1 MKVEFI
7 HKYLGIKMWVT
18 ESEVEKFKEAGHKLA
33 STSVNPTEK
42 KVVVEVEE
50 EPKEAKAVKKSSK
63 KK

>member
-7 HKYLGIKMWVT
+7 HKYLGIRMWVT

-42 KVVVEVEE
+42 KVAVEVEE
-50 EPKEAKAVKKSSK
+50 DQKESKVVKKSSK

>member
-42 KVVVEVEE
+42 R
-50 EPKEAKAVKKSSK
+50 
-63 KK
+63 

>member
-7 HKYLGIKMWVT
+7 HKYLGIRMWVT

-42 KVVVEVEE
+42 KVAVEVEE
-50 EPKEAKAVKKSSK
+50 PKEVKTVKKSSK

>member
-7 HKYLGIKMWVT
+7 HKYLGIRMWVT

-33 STSVNPTEK
+33 STFVNPTEK
-42 KVVVEVEE
+42 KVAVEVEE
-50 EPKEAKAVKKSSK
+50 DQKESKVVKKSSK

>member
-7 HKYLGIKMWVT
+7 HKYLGIRMWVT

-33 STSVNPTEK
+33 STSVNPAEK
-42 KVVVEVEE
+42 KMDVEVEE
-50 EPKEAKAVKKSSK
+50 DQKESKVVKKSSK

>member
-7 HKYLGIKMWVT
+7 HKYLGIRMWVT

-42 KVVVEVEE
+42 KVAVEVEE
-50 EPKEAKAVKKSSK
+50 EPKEVKTVKKSSK

>member
-42 KVVVEVEE
+42 KVAVEVEE
-50 EPKEAKAVKKSSK
+50 PKEVKAKKTSSK

>member
-7 HKYLGIKMWVT
+7 HKYLGIRMWVT

-33 STSVNPTEK
+33 STSVYPTEK
-42 KVVVEVEE
+42 KMDVEVEE
-50 EPKEAKAVKKSSK
+50 DQKESKVVKKSSK